1 MCSARFDIF
10 DTMTAR
16 QRYTQA
22 QIIDA
27 LKETKGMVYLAA
39 KRLGC
44 EAQTIYNYRDRY
56 PAVRAEMEQQ
66 DGEVDDAAEMKLYQ
80 AIIAGEPWAVQ
91 FRLRTKGKGRG
102 YVERVEQDIRG
113 KDGGPVQFQVFDH
126 TAATAAIARRSGGNR
141 NASGADEDNRDG
153 A

>member
-1 MCSARFDIF
+1 MG
-10 DTMTAR
+10 TR
-16 QRYTQA
+16 QKFTQA

-27 LKETKGMVYLAA
+27 LRETKGMVYLAA

-102 YVERVEQDIRG
+102 YVERVQQEVSG
-113 KDGGPVQFQVFDH
+113 PDGGPIQTEHVEKHDLSKLTSEQLRELRGLLAK
-126 TAATAAIARRSGGNR
+126 AATDGTADAR
-141 NASGADEDNRDG
+141 
-153 A
+153 

>member
-1 MCSARFDIF
+1 
-10 DTMTAR
+10 MTTR
-16 QRYTQA
+16 QRYPQA
-22 QIIDA
+22 QVIDA
-27 LKETKGMVYLAA
+27 LRETKGMVYLAA

-56 PAVRAEMEQQ
+56 AAVRAEMEQQ

-102 YVERVEQDIRG
+102 YVERTQNEVSG
-113 KDGGPVQFQVFDH
+113 PDGGPVTIRVTYDR
-126 TAATAAIARRSGGNR
+126 A
-141 NASGADEDNRDG
+141 
-153 A
+153 

>member
-1 MCSARFDIF
+1 MA
-10 DTMTAR
+10 AR
-16 QRYTQA
+16 QKYTQ
-22 QIIDA
+22 QQVIEA
-27 LKETKGMVYLAA
+27 LRDTKGMIYLAA

-44 EAQTIYNYRDRY
+44 EAKTIYNYRDRY

-102 YVERVEQDIRG
+102 YVERVQQEVSG
-113 KDGGPVQFQVFDH
+113 PNGGPIQTEH
-126 TAATAAIARRSGGNR
+126 TEKHDLSKLTSDQLRELRGLLAKATTDEPA
-141 NASGADEDNRDG
+141 GAG
-153 A
+153 

>member
-1 MCSARFDIF
+1 MSN
-10 DTMTAR
+10 R
-16 QRYTQA
+16 QRFTQ
-22 QIIDA
+22 QQVIDA

-56 PAVRAEMEQQ
+56 AAVRAEMEQQ

-102 YVERVEQDIRG
+102 YVERTQQEVTG
-113 KDGGPVQFQVFDH
+113 PDGGPVTIRLTWGDNDSDH
-126 TAATAAIARRSGGNR
+126 AATAAAT
-141 NASGADEDNRDG
+141 
-153 A
+153 

>member
-1 MCSARFDIF
+1 
-10 DTMTAR
+10 MTSR
-16 QRYTQA
+16 QKFTQA

-102 YVERVEQDIRG
+102 YVERVQQEVSG
-113 KDGGPVQFQVFDH
+113 PNGGPIQTEH
-126 TAATAAIARRSGGNR
+126 TEKHDLSKLTSEQLRELRGLLAKATTDEPA
-141 NASGADEDNRDG
+141 GAG
-153 A
+153 

>member
-1 MCSARFDIF
+1 MG
-10 DTMTAR
+10 TR
-16 QRYTQA
+16 QKFTQA
-22 QIIDA
+22 QVIAA
-27 LKETKGMVYLAA
+27 LRETKGMVYLAA

-102 YVERVEQDIRG
+102 YVERVQQDISATI
-113 KDGGPVQFQVFDH
+113 DGETRVIID
-126 TAATAAIARRSGGNR
+126 R
-141 NASGADEDNRDG
+141 
-153 A
+153 